1 MNPSHRL
8 QPLALGKRAG
18 FPVRRTLL
26 RFGLCLGALLGAT
39 LPAQANPFDKA
50 VVKDPAASFID
61 VPARRAYLQRA
72 AAEGRLDERLLAAQ
86 PDPVDCRNTPRI
98 EAQTGPMVIPPR
110 YLSGNHGA
118 IHPDYERVV
127 ALYRDFESSL
137 GTFSSLYVLTGKAD
151 YALCVLDQLADWA
164 DAGALL
170 DYVPA
175 ERKQAWYQTEWSA
188 GVAAMSLSLVI
199 ADPAL
204 DADKKARVLD
214 WLKRVSYKQ
223 ISEPG
228 ADITC
233 CNNHSYWRGL
243 HATMIGVLTRDD
255 ELYRWGLGR
264 YAQGI
269 GQIAEDGSFPLEMSR
284 HEQALHYQNYAL
296 QPLTMIA
303 QIASR
308 QGLDLYAHSENGRS
322 FHDAVRF
329 TLAALQDESLI
340 ARYASEK
347 QNRRA
352 FAAGRGDLAWM
363 EYYRTRFPLP
373 DLGPLLSKPFF
384 YPRNGGAVTLFVYTP

>member
-1 MNPSHRL
+1 MNPMDCHPERIAA
-8 QPLALGKRAG
+8 PLRRVLLGI
-18 FPVRRTLL
+18 
-26 RFGLCLGALLGAT
+26 GLCLGSLCAAQQ
-39 LPAQANPFDKA
+39 AQAHSFEQA
-50 VVKDPAASFID
+50 VVKDPTASFID
-61 VPARRAYLQRA
+61 VPARRAYLQKA
-72 AAEGRLDERLLAAQ
+72 VTEGQLDDRLRSALPAIE
-86 PDPVDCRNTPRI
+86 DCRSTPRI
-98 EAQTGPMVIPPR
+98 QAQTGPMVIPSR
-110 YLSGNHGA
+110 YFSGNTGA

-127 ALYRDFESSL
+127 ALYRDFEDSL
-137 GTFSSLYVLTGKAD
+137 GRLSSLYVLTGNSD
-151 YALCVLDQLADWA
+151 YAGCVLDQLADWA

-170 DYVPA
+170 DYTPS
-175 ERKQAWYQTEWSA
+175 ERKQAWYQTEWSV

-199 ADPAL
+199 TDPAL
-204 DADKKARVLD
+204 DAGKKTRVLD

-228 ADITC
+228 ADISC

-243 HATMIGVLTRDD
+243 QATMIGALTGDD
-255 ELYRWGLGR
+255 ALYRWGLGR

-269 GQIAEDGSFPLEMSR
+269 GQIAADGSFPLEMTR
-284 HEQALHYQNYAL
+284 REQALHYQNYAL

-308 QGLDLYAHSENGRS
+308 QGLDLYAYRENGRDI
-322 FHDAVRF
+322 HDAVRF
-329 TLAALQDESLI
+329 TLAAIQDETLI
-340 ARYASEK
+340 ARHASEK